1 MPADSNWN
9 TPVVSPLR
17 NKSYTLSSSNGIL
30 FMSIILPWTFLMI
43 RNACWITERFDRP
56 KKSILSSPS
65 SSTCGPGYCVAS
77 GPLAETSS
85 GINLTKSSGAI
96 TTPQACTPCERIVPS
111 SRIAKSITSFAV
123 GLVSYS
129 CFKSGSFTIASFSF
143 TWCPI
148 TGSGTSFAILSASAN
163 GTSSTRATSRTA
175 FFAIIL
181 PNVQILLT
189 RPLPYFCVQYSI
201 TSSRRLS

>member
-1 MPADSNWN
+1 M
-9 TPVVSPLR
+9 
-17 NKSYTLSSSNGIL
+17 
-30 FMSIILPWTFLMI
+30 
-43 RNACWITERFDRP
+43 RNACWITDKFDKP
-56 KKSILSSPS
+56 KKSIFKRPS

-77 GPLAETSS
+77 GPFAETSR
-85 GINLTKSSGAI
+85 GINFTKSSGAI

-111 SRIAKSITSFAV
+111 NLIAKSITSLAV

-129 CFKSGSFTIASFSF
+129 FFKSGSFTIASFSF

-148 TGSGTSFAILSASAN
+148 TGSGTNFAILSASAY
-163 GTSSTRATSRTA
+163 GTSNTRATSRTA

-181 PNVQILLT
+181 PKVTILLT